1 MQRTKSDADEGKINK
16 RAFVVCYSV
25 PRCFHARAKTKK
37 KNTDRKMAKSAP
49 TSGKEDPIEEISRH
63 GERKRKFAPTTS
75 LFGAFLRSKITV
87 ESGFGFCALLLAL
100 ACSFLIGFCSC
111 SSASVAIFSFA
122 SV

>member
-49 TSGKEDPIEEISRH
+49 TSEKKIQSERSRDIERENENSHR
-63 GERKRKFAPTTS
+63 RRVCSAPS
-75 LFGAFLRSKITV
+75 
-87 ESGFGFCALLLAL
+87 CALK
-100 ACSFLIGFCSC
+100 SR
-111 SSASVAIFSFA
+111 SSPVSVSARCY
-122 SV
+122 